1 MASASDAIR
10 PRARMRLELWSWT
23 SWLLLGII
31 SYPAVVLARLSP
43 WAGLVGG
50 ALAGG
55 FLVARAGLGYYSRRD
70 LDYWSRALLIA
81 AGAAGLAGLAAAT
94 IDQGEAA
101 AIGLVVGLTFSEMV
115 FAWYF
120 LPAIVRDAEAAE
132 QSADRHFQLLPW
144 VGRGGALVR
153 PSLGLALLL
162 GFLALGVGAIWQRAE
177 TWAPHPGPWFV
188 GVALLALGL
197 MFVERMGSFE
207 RSARE
212 GNLEMPAGS
221 FGRWIAAAAAM
232 LLIASLLGAV
242 GPRRTAQEV
251 ERDRPA
257 GSAWVEAPTGIGRSV
272 ESAASAVSSVAKDA
286 FATASGD
293 RRQLMISLL
302 LLLLLLLLISI
313 YVLSRTRAGRWLM
326 AAIGAALARV
336 AKAWHRLAAVVKR
349 LFSRRPKPEEA
360 AAAFRPETMPDPLF
374 DVFDYPE
381 LAGGLS
387 PRELLIRTYHLL
399 LNYAEML
406 GHGRRTG
413 QTPFEYAREVET
425 EVPRTRDG
433 LRALTWGYAG
443 AMYGGVGAALPDPN
457 AVRLAWRQTAEA
469 LKSEMSPEDFELRRR
484 AYLAARQL
492 EWASRR

>member
-10 PRARMRLELWSWT
+10 PRARMRLETWSWT
-23 SWLLLGII
+23 SWLLLAII
-31 SYPAVVLARLSP
+31 SYPAVVAARLSP
-43 WAGLVGG
+43 WAGLAGG

-55 FLVARAGLGYYSRRD
+55 FLVARAGLGYYSRRE
-70 LDYWSRALLIA
+70 LDHWSRGLLAA
-81 AGAAGLAGLAAAT
+81 AGAAGFAGLAAAM
-94 IDQGEAA
+94 IDQSEAA
-101 AIGLVVGLTFSEMV
+101 AVSLVVGLTFSEMV

-120 LPAIVRDAEAAE
+120 LPAIVRDVEAAE
-132 QSADRHFQLLPW
+132 QSADRHFQLLPLA
-144 VGRGGALVR
+144 GKGGALVR

-162 GFLALGVGAIWQRAE
+162 GFLMLGVGAIWQRAE

-221 FGRWIAAAAAM
+221 FGRWIAAAALI
-232 LLIASLLGAV
+232 LLIAGLLGAV

-251 ERDRPA
+251 ERDRLA
-257 GSAWVEAPTGIGRSV
+257 GNAGIETPQAIGRSI
-272 ESAASAVSSVAKDA
+272 ESAASAVSSVTKDA
-286 FATASGD
+286 FASASGD
-293 RRQLMISLL
+293 RRQLTISLL

-313 YVLSRTRAGRWLM
+313 YVLTRTRAGRWLM
-326 AAIGAALARV
+326 AVIGAALARI
-336 AKAWHRLAAVVKR
+336 AKAWRRFAAAVKR
-349 LFSRRPKPEEA
+349 LFSRKPKPEEE
-360 AAAFRPETMPDPLF
+360 AAAFRPEAMPDPLF

-413 QTPFEYAREVET
+413 QTPFEYAREIEI
-425 EVPRTRDG
+425 ESPRVRDG

-443 AMYGGVGAALPDPN
+443 AMYGGLGAALPDPS
-457 AVRLAWRQTAEA
+457 AVRVAWQQTAEA
-469 LKSEMSPEDFELRRR
+469 LKGEMSPEDFELRRR
-484 AYLAARQL
+484 AYLATRQL